1 MKVID
6 AFWEKR
12 NFGYDVI
19 EIIVDNTDLN
29 DIDYLINAI
38 NKVASNCSYVVIK
51 FPVGN
56 LQLLHAL
63 QDIGFYFMET
73 QFVCTMDI
81 KGYKVP
87 SLFTKYLDSFY
98 YEEIEKDIDKWTKVI
113 DKIELGMFN
122 TDRVYLDPAL
132 NNDIALKRYR
142 NWALDLV
149 NQKDAFLC
157 TINIKKSKEAIGC
170 VLYTIDGQS
179 MHGIIG
185 GIFKQYQKLG
195 MGVGML
201 ASIIHFA
208 VKRDIKTLY
217 SPISSNNPPV
227 LKLHFAF
234 GFLLKDERY
243 VMRKMNSENLQY
255 ISDDKRIV

>member
-1 MKVID
+1 MKIID

-29 DIDYLINAI
+29 DIDYLINEI
-38 NKVASNCSYVVIK
+38 NKVSSNCSYVVIK

-81 KGYKVP
+81 KDYKVP
-87 SLFTKYLDSFY
+87 SLFTRYLDGLY

-122 TDRVYLDPAL
+122 TDRVYLDPVL
-132 NNDIALKRYR
+132 NKDIALKRYR

-157 TINIKKSKEAIGC
+157 TINIKRSKEAIGF
-170 VLYTIDGQS
+170 VLNTVDGQS
-179 MHGIIG
+179 MHGILG
-185 GIFKQYQKLG
+185 CIFIQYQRQGFGK
-195 MGVGML
+195 
-201 ASIIHFA
+201 AIPDAQIYCA
-208 VKRDIKTLY
+208 KKRDIKTFY
-217 SPISSNNPPV
+217 SSVSSNNFFSFKIH
-227 LKLHFAF
+227 LSS
-234 GFLLKDERY
+234 FLPASEKY
-243 VMRKMNSENLQY
+243 VMRK
-255 ISDDKRIV
+255 IK